1 MKTNRALLLYWVSLL
16 YLFVPVVVF
25 VLGWLSWLIALPLT
39 ALIAYV
45 LVSTFPRSKYPD
57 TANPFA
63 LKTIVFSGLTSIA
76 WIATSGV
83 WNLGFGRTQDWDVM
97 RNDMLSTLTKYSW
110 PVTSTFADS
119 SSLWTMRHYLAFYLP
134 GPLIGK
140 ATGENLSVT
149 LFATGVWMALGVWI
163 AFLLLLD
170 LFSRFGNRKY
180 IILFLFAGFSGLDA
194 IGARIQGTLSLRPST
209 LINGGHIE
217 WWAERFQFS
226 SNSTLLHWVPQ
237 HAIPSW
243 IGALLVIHIVRSRK
257 SLSLIP
263 IISVAMVL
271 WSPFS
276 ALGVTLLALLLLIN
290 AGLFVEFINSTRA
303 FCFRTFVILL
313 TAIPLIL
320 FLQSGTSEIPQSF
333 LFSNGDFSH
342 NVALLAKFIP
352 LEFGLIA
359 ILAGLIIR
367 QRAKELAIISV
378 ALSMVLMVVIGLY
391 NDFAM
396 RVSPALLV
404 VIMVNAAEA
413 LITPSKSM
421 KIHALRIALVCILA
435 FGMITPLFEMISRY
449 QTPYAGLHSPCIE
462 TTCESDLTSLGLRNY
477 NWTETPSGVIRNP

>member
-1 MKTNRALLLYWVSLL
+1 MKTNRTLLLYWVSLL
-16 YLFVPVVVF
+16 YLLVPVVVF

-39 ALIAYV
+39 ALVTYV
-45 LVSTFPRSKYPD
+45 LVSTFPRSQHSDP
-57 TANPFA
+57 TNPFA
-63 LKTIVFSGLTSIA
+63 LKTILFSSLTSLA
-76 WIATSGV
+76 WVATSGV

-140 ATGENLSVT
+140 VTGENLSIT

-194 IGARIQGTLSLRPST
+194 IGSRIQGTLSLRPSS

-243 IGALLVIHIVRSRK
+243 IGALLVIHVVRSRQN
-257 SLSLIP
+257 LSLIP
-263 IISVAMVL
+263 IISVAAVL
-271 WSPFS
+271 WSPFA
-276 ALGVTLLALLLLIN
+276 ALGVTLLALLQLLNLGLFAEFLRSIREFRYRSLAVLLI
-290 AGLFVEFINSTRA
+290 
-303 FCFRTFVILL
+303 
-313 TAIPLIL
+313 AIPLIL

-333 LFSNGDFSH
+333 LFSSGDFSH
-342 NVALLAKFIP
+342 NIALLVKFIP
-352 LEFGLIA
+352 LEFGFIA
-359 ILAGLIIR
+359 ILTGLIIR
-367 QRAKELAIISV
+367 HTAKEQILISA
-378 ALSMVLMVVIGLY
+378 ALSLVLMLVIGVY

-404 VIMVNAAEA
+404 VIMVNAGEA
-413 LITPSKSM
+413 LITTSKSM
-421 KIHALRIALVCILA
+421 KIHALRIALACILA
-435 FGMITPLFEMISRY
+435 FGMITPLFEIISRL
-449 QTPYAGLHSPCIE
+449 QAPFNGLQSPCLDG
-462 TTCESDLTSLGLRNY
+462 TCESDLTSLGLRNY
-477 NWTETPSGVIRNP
+477 NWTEAPIGVLRNP

>member
-1 MKTNRALLLYWVSLL
+1 MKTNRTHLLYWISLL
-16 YLFVPVVVF
+16 YLLIPVVVF
-25 VLGWLSWLIALPLT
+25 VLGWISWLIAVPLA
-39 ALIAYV
+39 ALIAY
-45 LVSTFPRSKYPD
+45 LLISAFPRNHHAD
-57 TANPFA
+57 ATNPFA
-63 LKTIVFSGLTSIA
+63 LKTSIFSGFTSLA
-76 WIATSGV
+76 WVTTSGV
-83 WNLGFGRTQDWDVM
+83 WNFGFGPSQDWVT
-97 RNDMLSTLTKYSW
+97 RNDRLSSLTKYSW
-110 PVTSTFADS
+110 PVTSTFPDS

-140 ATGENLSVT
+140 ATGENLSIT
-149 LFATGVWMALGVWI
+149 LFATGVWMMLGVWI

-180 IILFLFAGFSGLDA
+180 VILFLFAGFSGLDA
-194 IGARIQGTLSLRPST
+194 IGSRIQGTLSLRPSS

-226 SNSTLLHWVPQ
+226 SNTTLLHWVPQ

-243 IGALLVIHIVRSRK
+243 IGGLMVIHIVRSRQN
-257 SLSLIP
+257 LSLIP
-263 IISVAMVL
+263 IISVAIVL
-271 WSPFS
+271 WSPFA

-290 AGLFVEFINSTRA
+290 NGLFAEFVRSIQEFR
-303 FCFRTFVILL
+303 FRTLAVLL

-333 LFSNGDFSH
+333 LFLNSDFSH

-359 ILAGLIIR
+359 ILTVLVVR
-367 QRAKELAIISV
+367 HTAKEQALISA
-378 ALSMVLMVVIGLY
+378 ALSMVLMVVIGLH

-404 VIMVNAAEA
+404 IIMVNAGEA

-421 KIHALRIALVCILA
+421 KNHGLRIALVCILA
-435 FGMITPLFEMISRY
+435 IGTITPSIEIISRY
-449 QTPYAGLHSPCIE
+449 QTPYNGLQSPCIE
-462 TTCESDLTSLGLRNY
+462 AICESDLTSLRLRNY
-477 NWTETPSGVIRNP
+477 NWTETPAGVIRDP

>member
-1 MKTNRALLLYWVSLL
+1 MKTNRTLLLYWTSLL
-16 YLFVPVVVF
+16 YLFIPVVVF
-25 VLGWLSWLIALPLT
+25 VLGWLLWLIALPLT
-39 ALIAYV
+39 ALITYV
-45 LVSTFPRSKYPD
+45 LLSTFPRSQHPD
-57 TANPFA
+57 PTNPFT
-63 LKTIVFSGLTSIA
+63 LKTIVFSGLTSLA
-76 WIATSGV
+76 WVATSGV

-149 LFATGVWMALGVWI
+149 LFATGIWMALGVWI

-170 LFSRFGNRKY
+170 LFSRFGNHKY

-194 IGARIQGTLSLRPST
+194 IGSRIQGTLSLRPSS

-226 SNSTLLHWVPQ
+226 SNTTLLHWVPQ

-257 SLSLIP
+257 NLSLIP

-276 ALGVTLLALLLLIN
+276 ALGVTLLALLLLID
-290 AGLFVEFINSTRA
+290 AGLFVEFINSIRA
-303 FCFRTFVILL
+303 FRFRTFAILL
-313 TAIPLIL
+313 TAIPLVL

-359 ILAGLIIR
+359 ILTGLIIR

-404 VIMVNAAEA
+404 VIMVNAGEA
-413 LITPSKSM
+413 LITPSRSRR
-421 KIHALRIALVCILA
+421 IHAQRIVLACILV

-449 QTPYAGLHSPCIE
+449 QTPYTGLQSPCIE

-477 NWTETPSGVIRNP
+477 NWTETPADVLRNP

>member
-1 MKTNRALLLYWVSLL
+1 MKTNRTHLLYWISLL
-16 YLFVPVVVF
+16 YLLIPVVVF
-25 VLGWLSWLIALPLT
+25 ILGWLSWLLAVPL
-39 ALIAYV
+39 AAFIAY
-45 LVSTFPRSKYPD
+45 LLISAFPRNHHAD
-57 TANPFA
+57 AMNPFA
-63 LKTIVFSGLTSIA
+63 LKTVIFSGFTSLA
-76 WIATSGV
+76 WVTTSGV
-83 WNLGFGRTQDWDVM
+83 WNFGFGRTLDWDVF
-97 RNDMLSTLTKYSW
+97 RNDMLSSLTKYSW
-110 PVTSTFADS
+110 PVTTTFPDS

-140 ATGENLSVT
+140 ATGENLSIT
-149 LFATGVWMALGVWI
+149 LFATGVWMMLGVWI

-180 IILFLFAGFSGLDA
+180 VVLFLFAGFSGLDA
-194 IGARIQGTLSLRPST
+194 IGSRIQGTLALRPSS

-226 SNSTLLHWVPQ
+226 SNTTLLHWVPQ

-243 IGALLVIHIVRSRK
+243 IGALLVIHIVRSRQN
-257 SLSLIP
+257 LSLIP
-263 IISVAMVL
+263 IISVAIVL
-271 WSPFS
+271 WSPFA
-276 ALGVTLLALLLLIN
+276 ALGVTLLALLLLTNI
-290 AGLFVEFINSTRA
+290 GLFAEFVRSIQEFR
-303 FCFRTFVILL
+303 FRTLAVLL

-333 LFSNGDFSH
+333 LFSNGDFFH

-359 ILAGLIIR
+359 ILTGLVVR
-367 QRAKELAIISV
+367 HTAKEQALISV

-404 VIMVNAAEA
+404 IIMVNAGEA

-421 KIHALRIALVCILA
+421 KNYGLRIALVCILA
-435 FGMITPLFEMISRY
+435 IGTITPLFEITSRY
-449 QTPYAGLHSPCIE
+449 QTPYDGLRSPCIE
-462 TTCESDLTSLGLRNY
+462 AICDSSLTNIVVRNY
-477 NWTETPSGVIRNP
+477 NWTETPAGVLRNP

>member
-1 MKTNRALLLYWVSLL
+1 
-16 YLFVPVVVF
+16 
-25 VLGWLSWLIALPLT
+25 
-39 ALIAYV
+39 
-45 LVSTFPRSKYPD
+45 
-57 TANPFA
+57 
-63 LKTIVFSGLTSIA
+63 
-76 WIATSGV
+76 
-83 WNLGFGRTQDWDVM
+83 VM

-149 LFATGVWMALGVWI
+149 LFATGIWMALGVWI

-194 IGARIQGTLSLRPST
+194 IGSRIQGTLSLRPSS

-226 SNSTLLHWVPQ
+226 SNTTLLHWVPQ

-257 SLSLIP
+257 NLSLIP

-276 ALGVTLLALLLLIN
+276 ALGVTLLALLLLID
-290 AGLFVEFINSTRA
+290 AGLFVEFINSIRA
-303 FCFRTFVILL
+303 FRFRTFAILL
-313 TAIPLIL
+313 TAIPLVL

-359 ILAGLIIR
+359 ILTGLIIR

-404 VIMVNAAEA
+404 VIMVNAGEA
-413 LITPSKSM
+413 LITPSRSRR
-421 KIHALRIALVCILA
+421 IHAQRIVLACILV

-449 QTPYAGLHSPCIE
+449 QTPYTGLQSPCIE

-477 NWTETPSGVIRNP
+477 NWTETPADVLRNP

>member
-1 MKTNRALLLYWVSLL
+1 MKTNRTLLLYWISLL
-16 YLFVPVVVF
+16 YLLIPVVVF

-39 ALIAYV
+39 ALITYV
-45 LVSTFPRSKYPD
+45 LLSTFPRSQHSDP
-57 TANPFA
+57 TNPFT
-63 LKTIVFSGLTSIA
+63 LKTIVFSGLTSLA
-76 WIATSGV
+76 WVATSGV

-110 PVTSTFADS
+110 PVTNTFADS

-149 LFATGVWMALGVWI
+149 LFATGIWMALGVWI

-194 IGARIQGTLSLRPST
+194 IGSRIQGTLSLRPSS
-209 LINGGHIE
+209 LIKGGHIE

-290 AGLFVEFINSTRA
+290 AGLFVEFINSIRA
-303 FCFRTFVILL
+303 LRFRTFAILL
-313 TAIPLIL
+313 TAIPLVL
-320 FLQSGTSEIPQSF
+320 FLQSGTSEIPRSF

-352 LEFGLIA
+352 LEFGSIA
-359 ILAGLIIR
+359 ILTGLIIR
-367 QRAKELAIISV
+367 QKAKELAIISV
-378 ALSMVLMVVIGLY
+378 ALSMVLMVVIGLN

-404 VIMVNAAEA
+404 VIMVNAGEA
-413 LITPSKSM
+413 LITPSRSRR
-421 KIHALRIALVCILA
+421 IHTQRIILVCILV

-449 QTPYAGLHSPCIE
+449 QTPHTGLQSPCIE
-462 TTCESDLTSLGLRNY
+462 TTCESDFTSLELRNY
-477 NWTETPSGVIRNP
+477 NWSETPAGVLRNP

>member
-1 MKTNRALLLYWVSLL
+1 MKTNRTLLLYWTSLL
-16 YLFVPVVVF
+16 YLFIPVVVF
-25 VLGWLSWLIALPLT
+25 VLGWLLWLIALPLT
-39 ALIAYV
+39 ALITYV
-45 LVSTFPRSKYPD
+45 LLSTFPRSQHPD
-57 TANPFA
+57 PTNPFT
-63 LKTIVFSGLTSIA
+63 LKTIVFSGLTSLA
-76 WIATSGV
+76 WVATSGV

-149 LFATGVWMALGVWI
+149 LFATGIWMALGVWI

-194 IGARIQGTLSLRPST
+194 IGSRIQGTLSLRPSS

-226 SNSTLLHWVPQ
+226 SNTTLLHWVPQ

-257 SLSLIP
+257 NLSLIP

-276 ALGVTLLALLLLIN
+276 ALGVTLLALLLLID
-290 AGLFVEFINSTRA
+290 AGLFVEFINSIRA
-303 FCFRTFVILL
+303 FRFKTFAILL
-313 TAIPLIL
+313 TAIPLVL

-359 ILAGLIIR
+359 ILTGLIIR

-404 VIMVNAAEA
+404 VIMVNAGEA
-413 LITPSKSM
+413 LITPSRSRR
-421 KIHALRIALVCILA
+421 IHAQRIVLACILV

-449 QTPYAGLHSPCIE
+449 QTPYTGLQSPCIE

-477 NWTETPSGVIRNP
+477 NWTETPADVLRNP

>member
-1 MKTNRALLLYWVSLL
+1 MKTNRTLLLYWVSLL
-16 YLFVPVVVF
+16 YLLIPVVVF

-39 ALIAYV
+39 ALITYV
-45 LVSTFPRSKYPD
+45 LVSTFPRSQHPD
-57 TANPFA
+57 PTNPFA
-63 LKTIVFSGLTSIA
+63 LKTIVFSGLTSLA
-76 WIATSGV
+76 WVATSGV

-110 PVTSTFADS
+110 PVTSTFAES

-140 ATGENLSVT
+140 ATGENLSIT
-149 LFATGVWMALGVWI
+149 LFATGAWMALGVWI

-194 IGARIQGTLSLRPST
+194 IGSRIQGTLSLRPSS

-263 IISVAMVL
+263 IISVALVL

-303 FCFRTFVILL
+303 FRFRTFVILL

-320 FLQSGTSEIPQSF
+320 FLQSGTSEIPRSF

-359 ILAGLIIR
+359 ILTGLIIR

-404 VIMVNAAEA
+404 VIMVNAGEA

-421 KIHALRIALVCILA
+421 KIHAIRIGLVCILA

-449 QTPYAGLHSPCIE
+449 QTPYTGLQSPCIE

-477 NWTETPSGVIRNP
+477 NWTETPAGVLRNP